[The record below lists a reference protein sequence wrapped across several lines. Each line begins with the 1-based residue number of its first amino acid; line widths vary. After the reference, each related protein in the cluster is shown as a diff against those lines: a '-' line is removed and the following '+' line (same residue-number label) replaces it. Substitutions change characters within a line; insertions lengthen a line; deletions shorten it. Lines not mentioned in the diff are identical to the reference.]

1 MATSTEVLDRR
12 ALNRALLERQ
22 LLLRRADL
30 PAAAAIEHLVGVQAQ
45 APLAPYVG
53 LWTRLEGFRADEL
66 AALITDGDAVRAPLM
81 RATIHLTTAR
91 DSRAMQPVVRPV
103 LARGFGGSPFAR
115 NLVGVDLDALV
126 DAGRALLAE
135 RPRSRAELGRLLA
148 EQWPDR
154 DPISLAYAVTYLL
167 PVIQVPPRGVW
178 GTGGPAAW
186 APMQVGSDDAPDGL
200 ILRYLAAF
208 GPATL
213 PDIRTWSGLSGV
225 RDAIERLRPRL
236 RTFRDELGKELFD
249 VPDAPLPDRDTP
261 APPRFLPEY
270 DNVLLS
276 HADRTRVMAPER
288 RVPLLPGNG
297 GVSGTVLVDGFF
309 RATWKITRSGDTAE
323 LNVVPFARLSKEDT
337 AALAAE
343 GSRLLA
349 FTSADAEGHNVTFG

>member
-1 MATSTEVLDRR
+1 MTASSEILDRR
-12 ALNRALLERQ
+12 TLNRALLERQ

-30 PAAAAIEHLVGVQAQ
+30 PAAAALEHLVGVQAQ

-53 LWTRLEGFRADEL
+53 LWTRLEAFRPEEL
-66 AALITDGDAVRAPLM
+66 AALIADGDALRAPLM
-81 RATIHLTTAR
+81 RATIHLVTAR
-91 DSRAMQPVVRPV
+91 DGRAMQPVVRPV
-103 LARGFGGSPFAR
+103 LARGFGGTPFAR
-115 NLVGVDLDALV
+115 NLDGVDLDALV
-126 DAGRALLAE
+126 EAGRALLAE
-135 RPRSRAELGRLLA
+135 RPLSRAELGRLLA

-154 DPISLAYAVTYLL
+154 DAISLAYAVTYLS
-167 PVIQVPPRGVW
+167 PVLQVPPRGVW
-178 GTGGPAAW
+178 GAGGPAAW
-186 APMQVGSDDAPDGL
+186 APMQVDADDAPDEL

-208 GPATL
+208 GPATAA
-213 PDIRTWSGLSGV
+213 DIRTWSGLSGL
-225 RDAIERLRPRL
+225 RDAIERLRPQL

-249 VPDAPLPDRDTP
+249 VPGAPLPDRDTP

-276 HADRTRVMAPER
+276 HADRTRIMAAER

-309 RATWKITRSGDTAE
+309 RATWKITRSGGTAE
-323 LNVVPFARLSKEDT
+323 LNVVPFERLSKEDT